1 MTKVLTIFDR
11 QEWTNY
17 IRGAAEYDFYHTW
30 HYHNLENSLENN
42 SRPLLFVYQKDDD
55 YIVFPLLERK
65 IPETEFFDLTCV
77 YGFSGPVSNK
87 KMESLE
93 DSFIES
99 FKDAFIS
106 FLVDGNYIS
115 IFIRMHPFYKQ
126 QTLLNKFG
134 GVHSNGKTV
143 VIDLLKSIDDQRKDY
158 RQSTMDSIKHAWK
171 KGYRVA
177 EEKGA
182 DALAIFTN
190 IYNESMKRVGAAD
203 SYLFNDQ
210 YFASICNT
218 NEYDARVLMVYDGD
232 TIMSSTIITF
242 TNDII
247 QAHLVGTRAEYL
259 HKSPTKFLVDE
270 ITLIGRRE
278 GMRYYNLGGGLGY
291 KHDNLFEWKSA
302 FSNLHFEFNT
312 WRYIAN
318 PAIYQNLVAKK
329 GIINNAEID
338 FFPLYRYS

>member
-1 MTKVLTIFDR
+1 MTKVLTILDR
-11 QEWTNY
+11 LEWTKY

-30 HYHNLENSLENN
+30 HYNNLESCLE
-42 SRPLLFVYQKDDD
+42 SKARPLLFVYQQGDD
-55 YIVFPLLERK
+55 YVAFPLIERK
-65 IPETEFFDLTCV
+65 IPGTEFFDLTCV

-93 DSFIES
+93 GSFADN
-99 FKDAFIS
+99 FKDAFVA
-106 FLVDGNYIS
+106 FLADGNYIS
-115 IFIRMHPFYKQ
+115 VFIRMHPFYKQ
-126 QTLLNKFG
+126 QKLLDKLG
-134 GVHSNGKTV
+134 GVYSNGKTV
-143 VIDLLKSIDDQRKDY
+143 VIDLFKSIDDQRNDY

-171 KGYRVA
+171 KGFRVV
-177 EEKGA
+177 EEKGKE
-182 DALAIFTN
+182 ALAVFTD
-190 IYNESMKRVGAAD
+190 IYNESMKRVGATD

-210 YFASICNT
+210 YFANICNT
-218 NEYDARVLMVYDGD
+218 NEYDARILMVYDGV
-232 TIMSSTIITF
+232 TVMSSTIITF

-291 KHDNLFEWKSA
+291 KHDKLFEWKAA

-318 PAIYQNLVAKK
+318 PIVYQNLLAQK
-329 GIINNAEID
+329 GIKNDPEID
-338 FFPLYRYS
+338 FFPLYRYA